1 MQSVRSVFVFTHIKF
16 SFRGAVR
23 HHVDNVC
30 SGAIIRC
37 QGAFFSLRQTPAES
51 RGTGGNGGRSR
62 SQSLNRSS
70 STMSTWGQ
78 ASSKFK
84 KEQDG
89 LTGYDRAVCS
99 SPRSPSTSLWRWSS
113 QNTRGLHHFALKFIP
128 IVPAPSHSLP
138 SHWFRCFGIIKP
150 LE

>member
-1 MQSVRSVFVFTHIKF
+1 FFVFTHIKF

-23 HHVDNVC
+23 HHVDRVC

-37 QGAFFSLRQTPAES
+37 RSAFFRCGRPPAES

-62 SQSLNRSS
+62 SQY
-70 STMSTWGQ
+70 STGHHPPCPHGGRRPQNS
-78 ASSKFK
+78 

-99 SPRSPSTSLWRWSS
+99 SPRSPPPLFGDGRPKI
-113 QNTRGLHHFALKFIP
+113 RGLPPLRPQIHTDCT
-128 IVPAPSHSLP
+128 APSHSLLP
-138 SHWFRCFGIIKP
+138 IGFGV
-150 LE
+150 LVSSSLWNENAGE